1 MFRLTGFII
10 GVLIGLFF
18 TRSFLLG
25 GAPRGGMTA
34 LGDLAIGGITI
45 SYIAG
50 LGCG

>member
-1 MFRLTGFII
+1 MFRLTGLII
-10 GVLIGLFF
+10 GVLIGLFL

-25 GAPRGGMTA
+25 GALRGGMPA
-34 LGDLAIGGITI
+34 VGDVAIGGITI